1 MNQKANSI
9 ESFQRYLLVL
19 LAAAAVA
26 EAEKETDTDIEAVAH
41 TELCSDVCAVGK
53 VFASFH
59 RNRI

>member
-1 MNQKANSI
+1 VNQKANSI

-41 TELCSDVCAVGK
+41 TEHCSDVCV
-53 VFASFH
+53 S
-59 RNRI
+59 